1 MKAGPRVR
9 FTINNLT
16 ILDWSDDG
24 RTYGPVLGGGWIGF
38 RQMTPMIG
46 EYAKFTVRSTTP

>member
-1 MKAGPRVR
+1 VRAGPRVR
-9 FTINNLT
+9 FSINNLT

-24 RTYGPVLGGGWIGF
+24 QMYGPVLGSGWIGF

-46 EYAKFTVRSTTP
+46 EYANFTVRSETP

>member
-1 MKAGPRVR
+1 MR
-9 FTINNLT
+9 FSINNLT

-24 RTYGPVLGGGWIGF
+24 QMYGPVLGSGWIGF

-46 EYAKFTVRSTTP
+46 EYANFTVRSETP